1 MNEDK
6 HKADFAQAI
15 KHMREN
21 MLAMLE
27 FENLNAKRLRKKF
40 LALQAEGFTVDQALE
55 LCKKG

>member
-6 HKADFAQAI
+6 HKADIAQAI

-27 FENLNAKRLRKKF
+27 FETLNAKRLRKKF
-40 LALQAEGFTVDQALE
+40 LALQAEGFTEGQALE
-55 LCKKG
+55 LCKNG